1 MSSLPI
7 NNIIN
12 QNNSLLSRY
21 EVLKYNRI
29 DTCRKPKKNLQ
40 NLNPYISGL
49 SNYSS
54 MFNTFIKVYVYG
66 ENFLPNGLSSID
78 FGNIK
83 NINVTYINANTL
95 YFELYNFAFPGIY
108 NIIVKNKLNFN
119 ARNITAATANAT
131 PFISNIIQYT
141 IIF

>member
-1 MSSLPI
+1 MTSLPI
-7 NNIIN
+7 NIIN

-21 EVLKYNRI
+21 EKLKYNRI
-29 DTCRKPKKNLQ
+29 NACIKPKNYVQ

-49 SNYSS
+49 SKYSS
-54 MFNTFIKVYVYG
+54 LFNTYIKLYVYG
-66 ENFLPNGLSSID
+66 ENFLPNGLSTID

-83 NINVTYINANTL
+83 NINTKYINSNTL

-119 ARNITAATANAT
+119 ARNITAASVNVE
-131 PFISNIIQYT
+131 PFTSNIIQYT
-141 IIF
+141 IIR

>member
-1 MSSLPI
+1 MTSLPI
-7 NNIIN
+7 NIN
-12 QNNSLLSRY
+12 QNNTLLSTY
-21 EVLKYNRI
+21 EILKYNRI
-29 DTCRKPKKNLQ
+29 NACIKPKKYVQ

-54 MFNTFIKVYVYG
+54 LFNISIKLYVYG
-66 ENFLPNGLSSID
+66 ENFLPNGLSTID

-83 NINVTYINANTL
+83 NINTKYINSNTL

-119 ARNITAATANAT
+119 ARNITANSINVE
-131 PFISNIIQYT
+131 PFASNIIQYT
-141 IIF
+141 IIR